1 MHDPRFAAMS
11 RFAGWCGPLPSAIA
25 DPMNIITDTAAL
37 EAACERLAAQ
47 TYITV
52 DTEFLREKT
61 FWPVL
66 CLIQVASPDDEFIVD
81 PLADGVDLAPFWDLM
96 ANEAVL
102 KVFHAA
108 RQDVEIVQ
116 HLAGIV
122 PKPLFDTQVA
132 ASVCGY
138 GESVGYGAL
147 VAQTTKGSIDKTSQ
161 FTDWS
166 RRPLTTKQ
174 LDYALADVTWLR
186 EVYERLR
193 DELAA
198 KKRTSWMEQEM
209 VPLTDAATYDVAP
222 EDAWRRM
229 KSRAR
234 KPIELET
241 LKHVAAWRER
251 QARERDI
258 PRGRVLKD
266 DALFEVATQRPTTK
280 QGLGDLRAV
289 PGGFENSRHA
299 QGLLDAVAD
308 ALAVP
313 SEELPKLPRRKSPS
327 EAQQSAT
334 ELLKVLLRI
343 VAEREAVGA
352 RVIASTDDLEKIA
365 ADDEADVPALKGWR
379 REMFGRQALAL
390 KRGDIALGFDGR
402 RAEVIE
408 LEPEEG

>member
-1 MHDPRFAAMS
+1 
-11 RFAGWCGPLPSAIA
+11 
-25 DPMNIITDTAAL
+25 MNIITDTAAL
-37 EAACERLAAQ
+37 EAACERLAGHD
-47 TYITV
+47 YITV

-66 CLIQVASPDDEFIVD
+66 CLIQVASVDDEYIID
-81 PLADGVDLAPFWDLM
+81 PLADGIDLAPFWALM
-96 ANEAVL
+96 ADEAVL

-108 RQDVEIVQ
+108 RQDVEIVV
-116 HLAGIV
+116 HLAGLV

-132 ASVCGY
+132 AAVCGY

-166 RRPLTTKQ
+166 RRPLTQKQ
-174 LDYALADVTWLR
+174 LDYAMADVTWLR
-186 EVYERLR
+186 EVYEHLR
-193 DELAA
+193 DRLAA
-198 KKRTSWMEQEM
+198 KNRTSWMEQEM
-209 VPLTDAATYDVAP
+209 APLTDMATYDVAP
-222 EDAWRRM
+222 EDAWRRL

-266 DALFEVATQRPTTK
+266 DALQEVAVQRPTTK
-280 QGLGDLRAV
+280 EQLADLRAV
-289 PGGFENSRHA
+289 PNGFENSRNA
-299 QGLLDAVAD
+299 QGLLDAVAA

-313 SEELPKLPRRKSPS
+313 ADELPKLPKRRTTSD
-327 EAQQSAT
+327 ATQSAT

-343 VAEREAVGA
+343 VSERESVGA
-352 RVIASTDDLEKIA
+352 RVIASADDLERIA
-365 ADDEADVPALKGWR
+365 ADDDADVPALKGWR

-408 LEPEEG
+408 LEPES

>member
-1 MHDPRFAAMS
+1 
-11 RFAGWCGPLPSAIA
+11 
-25 DPMNIITDTAAL
+25 MNIITDTAAL
-37 EAACERLAAQ
+37 RDACERLA
-47 TYITV
+47 THDYITV

-66 CLIQVASPDDEFIVD
+66 CLVQVASRKDEYIVD
-81 PLADGVDLAPFWDLM
+81 PLADGIDLAPFWELM
-96 ANEAVL
+96 AHEGVL

-108 RQDVEIVQ
+108 RQDVEIVH

-147 VAQTTKGSIDKTSQ
+147 VAQTTKGAIDKTSQ

-166 RRPLTTKQ
+166 RRPLSQKQ

-186 EVYERLR
+186 DVYERLR
-193 DELAA
+193 DELAQ
-198 KKRTSWMEQEM
+198 KKRTAWLEQEM
-209 VPLTDAATYDVAP
+209 EPLLDPATYDIAP
-222 EDAWRRM
+222 EDAWKRM

-266 DALFEVATQRPTTK
+266 DALHEIATQRPTTK
-280 QGLGDLRAV
+280 ERLAELRAV
-289 PGGFENSRHA
+289 PNGFENSRHA
-299 QGLLDAVAD
+299 QGLLAAVGD

-313 SEELPKLPRRKSPS
+313 ADDLPKLPRRRSPS
-327 EAQQSAT
+327 EATQSAT

-343 VAEREAVGA
+343 VAERESVGA
-352 RVIASTDDLEKIA
+352 RVIASADDLERIA
-365 ADDEADVPALKGWR
+365 ADDEADVAALKGWR

-402 RAEVIE
+402 RAEIIE
-408 LEPEEG
+408 LEPEA

>member
-1 MHDPRFAAMS
+1 
-11 RFAGWCGPLPSAIA
+11 
-25 DPMNIITDTAAL
+25 MNIITDTAAL
-37 EAACERLAAQ
+37 EAACERLAGHD
-47 TYITV
+47 YITV

-66 CLIQVASPDDEFIVD
+66 CLIQVASVDDEYIID
-81 PLADGVDLAPFWDLM
+81 PLADGIDLAPFWALM
-96 ANEAVL
+96 ADEAVL

-108 RQDVEIVQ
+108 RQDVEIVV
-116 HLAGIV
+116 HLAGLV

-132 ASVCGY
+132 AAVCGY

-166 RRPLTTKQ
+166 RRPLTQKQ
-174 LDYALADVTWLR
+174 LDYAMADVTWLR
-186 EVYERLR
+186 EVYEHLR
-193 DELAA
+193 DRLAA
-198 KKRTSWMEQEM
+198 KNRTSWMEQEM
-209 VPLTDAATYDVAP
+209 APLTDMATYDVAP
-222 EDAWRRM
+222 EDAWRRL

-241 LKHVAAWRER
+241 MKHVAAWRER

-266 DALFEVATQRPTTK
+266 DALQEVAVQRPTTK
-280 QGLGDLRAV
+280 EQLADLRAV
-289 PGGFENSRHA
+289 PNGFENSRNA
-299 QGLLDAVAD
+299 QGLLDAVAA

-313 SEELPKLPRRKSPS
+313 ADELPKLPKRRTTSD
-327 EAQQSAT
+327 ATQSAT

-343 VAEREAVGA
+343 VSERESVGA
-352 RVIASTDDLEKIA
+352 RVIASADDLERIA
-365 ADDEADVPALKGWR
+365 ADDDADVPALKGWR

-408 LEPEEG
+408 LEPES

>member
-1 MHDPRFAAMS
+1 
-11 RFAGWCGPLPSAIA
+11 
-25 DPMNIITDTAAL
+25 MNIITDTAAL
-37 EAACERLAAQ
+37 EAACERLAGHD
-47 TYITV
+47 YITV

-66 CLIQVASPDDEFIVD
+66 CLIQVASVDDEYIID
-81 PLADGVDLAPFWDLM
+81 PLADGIDLAPFWALM
-96 ANEAVL
+96 ADEAVL

-108 RQDVEIVQ
+108 RQDVEIVV
-116 HLAGIV
+116 HLAGLV

-132 ASVCGY
+132 AAVCGY

-166 RRPLTTKQ
+166 RRPLTQKQ
-174 LDYALADVTWLR
+174 LDYAMADVTWLR
-186 EVYERLR
+186 EVYEHLR
-193 DELAA
+193 DRLAA
-198 KKRTSWMEQEM
+198 KNRTSWMEQEM
-209 VPLTDAATYDVAP
+209 APLTDMATYDVAP
-222 EDAWRRM
+222 EDAWRRL

-266 DALFEVATQRPTTK
+266 DALQEVAVQRPTTK
-280 QGLGDLRAV
+280 EQLADLRAV
-289 PGGFENSRHA
+289 PNGFENSRNA
-299 QGLLDAVAD
+299 QGLLDAVAV

-313 SEELPKLPRRKSPS
+313 ADELPKLPKRRTISD
-327 EAQQSAT
+327 ATQSAT

-343 VAEREAVGA
+343 VSERESVGA
-352 RVIASTDDLEKIA
+352 RVIASADDLERIA
-365 ADDEADVPALKGWR
+365 ADDDADVPALKGWR

-408 LEPEEG
+408 LEPES